1 MKSNAQTGKPTP
13 YISIT
18 FIGKSRPLDEL
29 CKHTP
34 RSAQAEIICIVLLLK
49 YPDRVEVQTFVKK
62 LIEIQFYLKVMD
74 NRYSQAKA

>member
-34 RSAQAEIICIVLLLK
+34 RSAQAEIIRIVLLFK
-49 YPDRVEVQTFVKK
+49 HPDHV
-62 LIEIQFYLKVMD
+62 EIQIQLTKKKYKYNFT
-74 NRYSQAKA
+74 